1 MAVAVAT
8 LTVDAYPNGVD
19 NTQQRQVLNGI
30 CALSGPGVNTYP
42 ANGVPLPWTSM
53 VDGNAGGRFL
63 PQTTKTQ
70 PIVAFFFSKQGNAA
84 SGNLSYAY
92 DQTHDTLRIFTAG
105 TELGAVAI
113 PADTIGF
120 EAEYVRGV

>member
-8 LTVDAYPNGVD
+8 LTVAAYPNGVD
-19 NTQQRQVLNGI
+19 NTQRRQILNGI
-30 CALSGPGVNTYP
+30 CAMSGPGVNTYP
-42 ANGVPLPWTSM
+42 ANGVPLPWSAM
-53 VDGNAGGRFL
+53 LSAEGGPFIPL
-63 PQTTKTQ
+63 TTKSQ
-70 PIVAFFFSKQGNAA
+70 PIVAFFFSELG
-84 SGNLSYAY
+84 SGLGYVY
-92 DQTHDTLRIFTAG
+92 DQTHNTLRIFSAG

>member
-19 NTQQRQVLNGI
+19 NTQRRQVLNGV

-42 ANGVPLPWTSM
+42 PNGVPLPWTAL
-53 VDGNAGGRFL
+53 VDGNAGGSFI
-63 PQTTKTQ
+63 PQTSKTQ
-70 PIVAFFFSKQGNAA
+70 PIVAFFYSKLG
-84 SGNLSYAY
+84 SGLGYVF
-92 DQTHDTLRIFTAG
+92 DQTHNTLRIFNGG